1 MTTMIRRLSQRP
13 LPREPLWPGRLRPA
27 LAACGLL
34 LLAAVPVAA
43 PAAPV
48 VWLEAEAFANVGGWS
63 RDTQHVDLMGS
74 VYLLATG
81 LGKPVEAAVTTAT
94 IPEPGT
100 YRLWVRA
107 RDWLPAHAPGR
118 FVVRVAGKAS
128 PEIGRSPDDDRW
140 RWFDGGEFQLEAG
153 KVEVRLEDA
162 TGWWGRCDAIVL
174 AGAGFTPADDL
185 PTLAAQRE
193 RFGGVSAEFADGGAF
208 DVVIVGAGP
217 AGMGAAVGAARRGA
231 KVALL
236 QDRPVV
242 GGNSSDEIQVP
253 PMGWIGEPPDRIN
266 VTGACEELYPLQGW
280 RNFADSTRM
289 EALLRGEPGLTL
301 HTNTRCYGAE
311 LADNRPPR
319 PLAAGERGGAGRI
332 AAVLAVDVTSG
343 RRIRYRAPIFIDCTG
358 HGWVGFYAGAE
369 YRQGEEARE
378 EFGESL
384 APELA
389 TPRTQGNTLYQA
401 VFADR
406 DRTAVFNCPPW
417 AYQWTKAEDF
427 EPRGSHRRLKEIRR
441 PVNFD
446 EESRGTGRVADAGDS
461 SGGLD
466 HGWWVEYGGMEDT
479 ITDAESIRD
488 ELLRITLGLWNYA
501 KNHNPRTIE
510 ANANRELVW
519 LNYVPGGRES
529 RRLMGLSIM
538 TQADFNTSA
547 VHPDAVAFTDWGI
560 DVHHPQGFWVRG
572 NDCIHVYH
580 GRRVTIPL
588 GSLVSRNITN
598 LLMAGRNISATHI
611 ALGATRVMRP
621 CMGMGQAAGIAA
633 AIAAAGSMTP
643 ATVARERIAEVQQ
656 ELLKQ
661 GCYVP
666 GVRNADPRDLA
677 REGTVTASSAA
688 EGRGP
693 DKVIDGV
700 SRIVGEDPHAWR
712 PAADGPAWILLT
724 LPRAAAANTLH
735 LTFEEY
741 RSVPFVAEV
750 AEAGGWRTVAEH
762 AEVDSTRRHV
772 LRFARLESDRVRIR
786 FAEPVGVCEVRLYDE
801 PAGEEAPP
809 AAAARPPVVLPGL
822 TVDFANRCVDIEA
835 TVCLDDGLLE
845 LIACTRGSKEHE
857 SIVAVAARPMHIHTA
872 LLLLGAVNGQPAMRR
887 PGDPAGGP
895 RWIDVPPSGDPVD
908 VFLVFEGAEGQVEE
922 HPISEF
928 VALSEEGRQALA
940 AAGAAEEAA
949 AEGRFP
955 DTFLFAGSQLR
966 DNGEGPRTY
975 LADESGDVISI
986 ATFGDELLCLD
997 GIHGQA
1003 DDALVWQVNPDKLP
1017 QVGTMVTLRLRVREP
1032 VIPPAPSDPPF

>member
-1 MTTMIRRLSQRP
+1 VNTIMRVSSEQTVP
-13 LPREPLWPGRLRPA
+13 AKALRPGLLRPT

-34 LLAAVPVAA
+34 LLAVV
-43 PAAPV
+43 PAAARGTPV

-81 LGKPVEAAVTTAT
+81 LGKPVEAAATSAT
-94 IPEPGT
+94 IPESGT

-107 RDWLPAHAPGR
+107 RDWLPPHAPGR
-118 FVVRVAGKAS
+118 FVVRVGDKAS

-140 RWFDGGEFQLEAG
+140 RWFDGGEFELEAG
-153 KVEVRLEDA
+153 NVEVRLEDS

-174 AGAGFTPADDL
+174 AGEGFKPADDL
-185 PTLAAQRE
+185 STLAAQRE
-193 RFGGVSAEFADGGAF
+193 RFGGVSAEITDGGAF
-208 DVVIVGAGP
+208 DVVVVGAGP

-231 KVALL
+231 KVALI

-253 PMGWIGEPPDRIN
+253 PMGWIGEPPDTIN
-266 VTGACEELYPLQGW
+266 VTGACEELYPPQGW
-280 RNFADSTRM
+280 RNFADSKRM
-289 EALLRGEPGLTL
+289 EALLRVEPRLTL
-301 HTNTRCYGAE
+301 HTNTRCYGVDM
-311 LADNRPPR
+311 ADGQPPR
-319 PLAAGERGGAGRI
+319 PLEPGEPGKAGRI
-332 AAVLAVDVTSG
+332 ASVLAIDVTSG
-343 RRIRYRAPIFIDCTG
+343 RRIRYRAPVFIDCTG

-369 YRQGEEARE
+369 YRQGEEARG

-384 APELA
+384 APERA
-389 TPRTQGNTLYQA
+389 TRRTQGNTLYQA

-406 DRTAVFNCPPW
+406 DRTAVFKCPPW
-417 AYQWTKAEDF
+417 AYQWTKPEDF

-441 PVNFD
+441 PENFD
-446 EESRGTGRVADAGDS
+446 EESRGTGYAAGAGDW

-466 HGWWVEYGGMEDT
+466 HGWWVEYGGMKDT
-479 ITDAESIRD
+479 IADAEIIRD
-488 ELLRITLGLWNYA
+488 ELFRITLGLWNYA
-501 KNHNPRTIE
+501 KYHNPRTIV

-529 RRLMGLSIM
+529 RRLMGLSMM
-538 TQADFNTSA
+538 TQADFDTPA
-547 VHPDAVAFTDWGI
+547 VHPDAIAFTDWGI

-588 GSLVSRNITN
+588 ASLVSRNITN

-633 AIAAAGSMTP
+633 AIAARGDMPP
-643 ATVARERIAEVQQ
+643 ATVARDRVAEVQQ

-677 REGTVTASSAA
+677 RGGTVTASSAA
-688 EGRGP
+688 QGMEPG
-693 DKVIDGV
+693 KVIDGV

-712 PAADGPAWILLT
+712 PGRDGPAWILLT
-724 LPRAAAANTLH
+724 LPKAASLDTLH
-735 LTFEEY
+735 LTFEDY
-741 RSVPFVAEV
+741 RSVPFVVEV
-750 AEAGGWRTVAEH
+750 GEAGGWRTVAES
-762 AEVDSTRRHV
+762 AEADSTRRHV
-772 LRFARLESDRVRIR
+772 LRFDRVESDRVRIR

-801 PAGEEAPP
+801 PAGDEARPT
-809 AAAARPPVVLPGL
+809 AAAARPPVVLPGM
-822 TVDFANRCVDIEA
+822 TVDFAKRCVDIEA
-835 TVCLDDGLLE
+835 TVCLDEGLLE
-845 LIACTRGSKEHE
+845 LIACTKGSKEHE

-872 LLLLGAVNGQPAMRR
+872 LLALGATSGQPAMRR

-908 VFLVFEGAEGQVEE
+908 VSLVVEEADGQVVE

-928 VALSEEGRQALA
+928 VALSEQAREA
-940 AAGAAEEAA
+940 WAGGGAGDEAA
-949 AEGRFP
+949 AEGLFP
-955 DTFLFAGSQLR
+955 DTFVFAGSQLR
-966 DNGEGPRTY
+966 DNGDGPRTY

-986 ATFGDELLCLD
+986 ATFGDEVLCLD
-997 GIHGQA
+997 GMHGQA
-1003 DDALVWQVNPDKLP
+1003 NDALVWQVNPDKLP
-1017 QVGTMVTLRLRVREP
+1017 PVGEMVTLRLRVREP
-1032 VIPPAPSDPPF
+1032 VVPAAP

>member
-1 MTTMIRRLSQRP
+1 MTMPPPSKARR
-13 LPREPLWPGRLRPA
+13 PGLLRPA

-34 LLAAVPVAA
+34 LLAAMPAVA

-81 LGKPVEAAVTTAT
+81 LGKPVEPATTTAT
-94 IPEPGT
+94 VPEPGT

-107 RDWLPAHAPGR
+107 RDWLPSHAPGR
-118 FVVRVAGKAS
+118 FVVRVGEKAS

-153 KVEVRLEDA
+153 SVEVRLEDA

-193 RFGGVSAEFADGGAF
+193 RFGGVSTEITDGGAF

-217 AGMGAAVGAARRGA
+217 AGMGAAIGAARRGA
-231 KVALL
+231 KVALI

-253 PMGWIGEPPDRIN
+253 PMGWIGEPPDTIN

-280 RNFADSTRM
+280 RNFADSKQMETR
-289 EALLRGEPGLTL
+289 LRAEPGLTL
-301 HTNTRCYGAE
+301 HTNTRCYGVE
-311 LADNRPPR
+311 MADGQPPK
-319 PLAAGERGGAGRI
+319 PLEAGERGGDGRI
-332 AAVLAVDVTSG
+332 ASVLAIDVTSG

-358 HGWVGFYAGAE
+358 HAWVGFYAGAE
-369 YRQGEEARE
+369 YRQGEEARG

-384 APELA
+384 APERA
-389 TPRTQGNTLYQA
+389 TRHTQGNTLYQA

-406 DRTAVFNCPPW
+406 DRTAVFQCPPW
-417 AYQWTKAEDF
+417 AYHWTKPEDF

-441 PVNFD
+441 PENFD
-446 EESRGTGRVADAGDS
+446 EESRGTGRAPAANDF

-466 HGWWVEYGGMEDT
+466 HGWWLEYGGIKDT
-479 ITDAESIRD
+479 ITDAELIRD
-488 ELLRITLGLWNYA
+488 ELFRITLGLWNYA
-501 KNHNPRTIE
+501 KYHNPQTIV

-529 RRLMGLSIM
+529 RRLVGLSMM
-538 TQADFNTSA
+538 TQADFDTPA
-547 VHPDAVAFTDWGI
+547 VHPDAIAFTDWGI

-611 ALGATRVMRP
+611 AQGATRVMRP

-633 AIAAAGSMTP
+633 AIAAAGKMPP
-643 ATVARERIAEVQQ
+643 AAVARERIEEVQQ

-666 GVRNADPRDLA
+666 GASNADPRDLA
-677 REGTVTASSAA
+677 RGGTVTASSAA
-688 EGRGP
+688 AGMEPG
-693 DKVIDGV
+693 KVIDGV
-700 SRIVGEDPHAWR
+700 SRVVGKDSHAWR
-712 PAADGPAWILLT
+712 PSAEGPAWILVT
-724 LPRAAAANTLH
+724 LPKASAANTLH
-735 LTFEEY
+735 LTFEDY
-741 RSVPFVAEV
+741 RSVPFVVEV
-750 AEAGGWRTVAEH
+750 GEADGWRTVAER
-762 AEVDSTRRHV
+762 AEADVTRRHV
-772 LRFARLESDRVRIR
+772 LRFDRTESDRVRIR
-786 FAEPVGVCEVRLYDE
+786 FAEPAGVCEVRLYDE
-801 PAGEEAPP
+801 PARDEAPP
-809 AAAARPPVVLPGL
+809 AADAAQADRPPVVLPGL
-822 TVDFANRCVDIEA
+822 TVDFAKRCVDLEA

-845 LIACTRGSKEHE
+845 LIACTKGSKEHE
-857 SIVAVAARPMHIHTA
+857 SIVAVTARPMHIHTA
-872 LLLLGAVNGQPAMRR
+872 LLLLGATSGQPAMRL
-887 PGDPAGGP
+887 PGDPNGGP
-895 RWIDVPPSGDPVD
+895 QWVDVPPSGDPVD
-908 VFLVFEGAEGQVEE
+908 VSLVFEEADGRPVEL
-922 HPISEF
+922 PISEF
-928 VALSEEGRQALA
+928 LTLSDLGKDALT
-940 AAGAAEEAA
+940 AAGAAAENGEES
-949 AEGRFP
+949 RFP

-975 LADESGDVISI
+975 LADENGNVISI
-986 ATFGDELLCLD
+986 ATFGDEVLCLD
-997 GIHGQA
+997 GMHGQA
-1003 DDALVWQVNPDKLP
+1003 NDALMWQVNPDKLP
-1017 QVGTMVTLRLRVREP
+1017 QVGAPVTLRLRVREP
-1032 VIPPAPSDPPF
+1032 VVPPATSDRPS